1 METKWNIVYYVCIN
15 SSLHVCTCA
24 HTHAQRPSLLWLV
37 MCSCRPWMCYLISA
51 KLPTDS
57 TTFTVRHFQYPKFWD
72 PPCLMHAFISYSY
85 DNGVWSLL
93 GRGEEVDPPW
103 LHQFVFFHVCLF
115 LCLFT
120 RVGVH
125 IVWLAASVLTQRIT
139 EAHLSATW
147 LHRQNRPIE
156 NRQPFYLLCPVTI
169 VSWQR
174 STNKQRNQCCTGL
187 SMVFTPLVVVL
198 VEMGG
203 TKTKA
208 CNDGTLSSDPIH

>member
-1 METKWNIVYYVCIN
+1 MRHVCIN
-15 SSLHVCTCA
+15 SSLHVCTRAHA
-24 HTHAQRPSLLWLV
+24 HTQRPSLLWFV
-37 MCSCRPWMCYLISA
+37 MCSCRPWMCYLIPA

-57 TTFTVRHFQYPKFWD
+57 TTFTVRHFQYTKFRD
-72 PPCLMHAFISYSY
+72 PPCLMHAFITYSY

-93 GRGEEVDPPW
+93 GRGEEVEPPW

-125 IVWLAASVLTQRIT
+125 IVWLAASVLTQCIT

-174 STNKQRNQCCTGL
+174 STNKQHNQCCTGL
-187 SMVFTPLVVVL
+187 NMVFTPLVVVL
-198 VEMGG
+198 LEMGG

-208 CNDGTLSSDPIH
+208 CNDGTLSSEPIC